1 MRDCNKKMLECQL
14 MKKILVI
21 LGHPSLESFNG
32 AIFKHYIKSA
42 RIAGH
47 QVRTLELGELNF
59 DVVFRN
65 PHDRNVELEPDLKK
79 AQKDISWAEHLVFI
93 YPIWWGNVP
102 ALLKGFIDR
111 VFLSGFS
118 HHYLSGSRHEK
129 LLSGRSAHLIIT
141 MDGPTIF
148 ESIYLC
154 GSATTRVMKQATLE
168 FCGIKPVKITRIGQ
182 LRKKDKAAREKIL
195 EKITELAGQAF

>member
-1 MRDCNKKMLECQL
+1 MLECQL

-21 LGHPSLESFNG
+21 LGHPSTESFNG
-32 AIFKHYIKSA
+32 AIFEHYIKGA
-42 RIAGH
+42 RASGH
-47 QVRTLELGELNF
+47 QIRSLELGKLNF

-65 PHDRNVELEPDLKK
+65 PHDQNAKLEPDLKR
-79 AQKDISWAEHLVFI
+79 AQKDILWAEHLVFI
-93 YPIWWGNVP
+93 YPIWWGNIP

-118 HHYLSGSRHEK
+118 HRYLSNGGYEK
-129 LLSGRSAHLIIT
+129 LLSGRSAHLIVT

-148 ESIYLC
+148 ESIYLR
-154 GSATTRVMKQATLE
+154 GSATTRVMKQAVLE

-195 EKITELAGQAF
+195 EKIAELAG